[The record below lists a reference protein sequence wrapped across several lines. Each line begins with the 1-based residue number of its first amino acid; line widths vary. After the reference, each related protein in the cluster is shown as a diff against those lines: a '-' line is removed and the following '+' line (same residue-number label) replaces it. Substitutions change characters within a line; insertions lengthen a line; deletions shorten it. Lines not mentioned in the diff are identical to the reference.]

1 MSLDIL
7 VPSALLIGALT
18 GWIVLKIRHR
28 QKAEQTEQR
37 RGDRLLQSTNKVQN
51 DELSSALLL
60 ELTASML
67 RAGQSLQGATDTL
80 ASLTHGIA
88 RDILFE
94 VSRGLSHGLAWKPAW
109 ERAEAVTESRT
120 PPSLTPLRDC
130 LESLADQG
138 APTADLLDIVA
149 ERHRR
154 LEQRRAEK
162 QAAKLSVKLVVPLGL
177 CSLPAFICWGVV
189 PVMIALLPG
198 LTDTF

>member
-7 VPSALLIGALT
+7 LPLCLVLGAGG
-18 GWIVLKIRHR
+18 GWLVLKMR
-28 QKAEQTEQR
+28 QRIEEASDEKKTKPKDSQR
-37 RGDRLLQSTNKVQN
+37 PEAS
-51 DELSSALLL
+51 DELSSALVL
-60 ELTASML
+60 ELTAAML
-67 RAGQSLQGATDTL
+67 RAGSSLAEACQTLVVLAQGKNRDT
-80 ASLTHGIA
+80 
-88 RDILFE
+88 LFE

-109 ERAEAVTESRT
+109 ERAEVVIESRT

-177 CSLPAFICWGVV
+177 CSLPAFICWGVI